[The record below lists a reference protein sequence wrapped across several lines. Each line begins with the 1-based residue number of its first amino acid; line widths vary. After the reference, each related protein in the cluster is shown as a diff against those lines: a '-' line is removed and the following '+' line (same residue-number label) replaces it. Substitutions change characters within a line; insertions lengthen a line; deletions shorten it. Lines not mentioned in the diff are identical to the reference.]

1 MKQYRY
7 FTSCIFNL
15 NIAVHWCLIIILY
28 LNLDH
33 SVKLCFFPLESP
45 SDSTQDL
52 YVLIDFL
59 CVRGATLRF
68 DFFIIMNTRA
78 CAEAQNFFVT
88 QETEKENA
96 SEGKE
101 QSDV

>member
-1 MKQYRY
+1 
-7 FTSCIFNL
+7 
-15 NIAVHWCLIIILY
+15 
-28 LNLDH
+28 
-33 SVKLCFFPLESP
+33 
-45 SDSTQDL
+45 
-52 YVLIDFL
+52 
-59 CVRGATLRF
+59 VRGATLRF